1 MTTTVPE
8 LGGTGLRRFVM
19 RQLQPTPLRLAVVNW
34 IAQFTLLMII
44 SFFQG
49 VNTAHGNFTMQLA
62 PARMA
67 QIFGFSDAGSY
78 LQAAQNLVANGRILP
93 EWQWVYNLWPPGM
106 VWLDALVL
114 RLSPIS
120 FGVTIGLI
128 TALIWSAVLSV
139 LTRPFITGLKL
150 LAVVLSIEVLILG
163 TSPFQS
169 WMFDEGL
176 MYADGLATGFFLLG
190 LALIVDRVR
199 VGGLL
204 SVWIRDGILAGVA
217 FAGAIF
223 LRSSY
228 LLAPWA
234 ISATAVLVVIIALVA
249 RRRHQPQRGDIS
261 SQAAM
266 LVAASLSM
274 LLLMQPY
281 LTFVQQTMGRS
292 QLVTT
297 ESLFYEY
304 AWQDPTTE
312 DVPEWLLSSGS
323 ALGCSIDPVTCARFR
338 DDKAAGHPASADEL
352 RNALVVSVLTYPA
365 SYVGN
370 RAYFLP
376 KQWFGDEMAS
386 YAHVDTDYSK
396 GTVSQSA
403 SDGLNPPQGIFYLIL
418 LGIAAGVAI
427 VLARR
432 GQWALLIVPVLAVGL
447 LAPFAI
453 AHIEVR
459 YLIPIKLIGL
469 LAPMLLLILRGRRTT
484 APIGNHQKPS
494 TSDGALTI
502 LRTASPNLDHDRRP

>member
-1 MTTTVPE
+1 MIRTPR
-8 LGGTGLRRFVM
+8 GTAARRWIHNHVHPTSRRF
-19 RQLQPTPLRLAVVNW
+19 AVLNW
-34 IAQFTLLMII
+34 AIQFALLLVII
-44 SFFQG
+44 FFQG
-49 VNTAHGNFTMQLA
+49 VNSAHGTFTMQLS
-62 PARMA
+62 PTRMA
-67 QIFGFSDAGSY
+67 QIFGYSDAGSY

-93 EWQWVYNLWPPGM
+93 EWAWVYNLWPPGM

-114 RLSPIS
+114 RLSPLA
-120 FGVTIGLI
+120 FGVTIGVL
-128 TALIWSAVLSV
+128 TALVWSVVLAL
-139 LTRPFITGLKL
+139 LTRPFIRSLRL
-150 LAVVLSIEVLILG
+150 LSVVIIVELLVLG

-176 MYADGLATGFFLLG
+176 LYADGLAAGLFLLG
-190 LALIVDRVR
+190 LAVLVNRVR
-199 VGGLL
+199 VRGTMSLW
-204 SVWIRDGILAGVA
+204 VRDGILAGIA

-228 LLAPWA
+228 LLVPWA
-234 ISATAVLVVIIALVA
+234 IGATAVLVVIIAIAA
-249 RRRHQPQRGDIS
+249 RLKHKTRRGDIR

-266 LVAASLSM
+266 LVATSLSV

-292 QLVTT
+292 QFVTT

-304 AWQDPTTE
+304 AWQDSATE

-323 ALGCSIDPVTCARFR
+323 DLGCSIDPATCVRFR
-338 DDKAAGHPASADEL
+338 DDKAAGHPATADEL
-352 RNALVVSVLTYPA
+352 RNALVTSILSHPVA
-365 SYVGN
+365 YVGN

-386 YAHVDTDYSK
+386 YTHVKTDYSTGK
-396 GTVSQSA
+396 VTQSA
-403 SDGLNPPQGIFYLIL
+403 SDSLNPPQGLFYLIML
-418 LGIAAGVAI
+418 LAAAAAAI

-432 GQWALLIVPVLAVGL
+432 GQWALLIVPVLAAGL

-469 LAPMLLLILRGRRTT
+469 LAPMLLLILRD
-484 APIGNHQKPS
+484 S
-494 TSDGALTI
+494 
-502 LRTASPNLDHDRRP
+502 RTAAWRRLK